1 MVMKTL
7 KAIADGAARGRR
19 ANTGMRDLTT
29 GRVFFQNASHADD
42 AAREMGS
49 HLRER
54 KGWREQEKADL
65 ERIARALERSGGR

>member
-7 KAIADGAARGRR
+7 KDIAAGATRGRR
-19 ANTGMRDLTT
+19 ANTAMRDLTT

-42 AAREMGS
+42 AARDMES
-49 HLRER
+49 HRRENKR
-54 KGWREQEKADL
+54 WREQEKIDL